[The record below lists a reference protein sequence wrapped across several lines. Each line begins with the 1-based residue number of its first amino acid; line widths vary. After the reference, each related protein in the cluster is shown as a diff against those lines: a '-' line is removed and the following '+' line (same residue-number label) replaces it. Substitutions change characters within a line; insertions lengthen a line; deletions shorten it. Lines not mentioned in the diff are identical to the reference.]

1 MALQI
6 PASIAALSTR
16 IRKEFATAMVEAPIF
31 SERIGIFSTIPSDG
45 AFNTYSFMDGFG
57 PMHEWVGPRHV
68 ESLKERAFTIYNKHY
83 AKTIEANADELEDN
97 YASAVSDAA
106 IRTRLFT
113 ESGRKLKDDLAID
126 LLRNG
131 QSRVGYDGQYFF
143 DTDHPTDLDA
153 SGTQSN
159 YEASAFALTAA
170 NFQTARARMAQFAGS
185 NGRPFGSR
193 TTVLVIPPQ
202 LEKTANDLFT
212 AEFGASGATNTQNG
226 QVRVEIVPEL
236 AVDATTWYLFDTSA
250 MGIKPLVFQE
260 RKPLRLTAKLDA
272 ADDNVFWRN
281 ALVWGLDTR
290 VGAGYG
296 AWFKAFKAVG

>member
-16 IRKEFATAMVEAPIF
+16 IRKEFATAMAEAPIF
-31 SERIGIFSTIPSDG
+31 SERIGVFSVIPSEG

-68 ESLKERAFTIYNKHY
+68 EQLKERAFTIYNKHY
-83 AKTIEANADELEDN
+83 AKTIEANADDLEDN
-97 YASAVSDAA
+97 YAAAVNDAA

-113 ESGRKLKDDLAID
+113 ETGRKLKDDLAVD

-153 SGTQSN
+153 AGTQSN
-159 YEASAFALTAA
+159 YEASGFGLTTG
-170 NFQTARARMAQFAGS
+170 NLQTAYSRMSQFAGS
-185 NGRPFGSR
+185 NGRPFGASP
-193 TTVLVIPPQ
+193 TTLVIPPQ
-202 LEKTANDLFT
+202 LKKTADDLLTVQFGSS
-212 AEFGASGATNTQNG
+212 GASNSQFGM
-226 QVRVEIVPEL
+226 VKVEVVPEL
-236 AVDATTWYLFDTSA
+236 GVDAGTWYLFDNSS
-250 MGIKPLVFQE
+250 MGIKPLVYQE
-260 RKPLRLTAKLDA
+260 RKPLRLTSKLDSS
-272 ADDNVFWRN
+272 DDNVFWRN

-296 AWFKAFKAVG
+296 AWWKAFKAVT

>member
-1 MALQI
+1 M
-6 PASIAALSTR
+6 S
-16 IRKEFATAMVEAPIF
+16 EAPIF
-31 SERIGIFSTIPSDG
+31 SERIGIFSTLPSEG

-83 AKTIEANADELEDN
+83 AKTIEANADDLEDN
-97 YASAVSDAA
+97 YASAVNDAA

-113 ESGRKLKDDLAID
+113 ETGRKLKDDLAVD

-131 QSRVGYDGQYFF
+131 QARVGYDGQFFF
-143 DTDHPTDLDA
+143 DTDHPTNLDTT
-153 SGTQSN
+153 GTQSN
-159 YEASAFALTAA
+159 YESTGFALTAA
-170 NFQTARARMAQFAGS
+170 NLQTAWSRMSQFAGS
-185 NGRPFGSR
+185 NARPLGASP
-193 TTVLVIPPQ
+193 TVLIVPPQ
-202 LEKTANDLFT
+202 LKKAADDIVV
-212 AEFGASGATNTQNG
+212 AQFGSSGATNTQAG
-226 QVRVEIVPEL
+226 MMRVEVVPEL
-236 AVDATTWYLFDTSA
+236 GVDATTWYLFDTSSV
-250 MGIKPLVFQE
+250 GIKPLVFQE

-296 AWFKAFKAVG
+296 AWWKAFKAVA